1 MTKNIKIL
9 IVDDHHLV
17 RQGIKL
23 ILNNQTEL
31 NLEVTEVDC
40 GQKAIDLYKINKFDL
55 ILMDINMDQMNG
67 MDATKAII
75 EYDKNVKIIAL
86 SMHNETFMIKKM
98 LECGASGY
106 ILKDTESTEL
116 IKAIKTVLGGQKY
129 FTNEVSLKLIGEFKE
144 KQRIEFND
152 DLPNT
157 FRISKREIEIL
168 TLISKQMTNDEIATE
183 LDLSKRTVDA
193 HRQKMLEKLG
203 VKNTA
208 GLIMYGLK
216 NHLISL

>member
-40 GQKAIDLYKINKFDL
+40 GQKAIDLYKTNKFDL